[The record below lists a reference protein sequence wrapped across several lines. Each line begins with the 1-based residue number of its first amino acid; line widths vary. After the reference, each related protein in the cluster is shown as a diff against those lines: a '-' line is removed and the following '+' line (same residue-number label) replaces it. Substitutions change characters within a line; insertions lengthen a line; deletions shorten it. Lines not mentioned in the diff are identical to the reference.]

1 MSAEFRIIDAA
12 ANRARE
18 ALRVMEDVARFGL
31 DDAVLAGELKAMRHG
46 LRDAIGGL
54 SCVGIGGRELASSRD
69 TPGDVGTSIEGA
81 DEGSRRDLGEVAA
94 AAGARLSEALRTLEE
109 VAKALADGGEGA
121 ARLWERFESL
131 RYSGYDVQRRLTLAM
146 APAARQ
152 WRLCVLVTEAL
163 CRQPWEVVVREAVE
177 AGADC
182 VQLREKSLESRELLA
197 RARRLVET
205 ARPLG
210 ASVVINDRP
219 DIALLSGADG
229 VHLGQTDMNVQDVR
243 RLSARP
249 ARRLI
254 VGVSCSTIE
263 QARAAVAGGAD
274 YIGLGPMFVS
284 GTKPK
289 AALAGTGLV
298 ERVVADA
305 VASRVPHVAISGIT
319 AANVGELAAVG
330 CRGVAVSAAVC
341 GAEDVGAAVRGLLR

>member
-1 MSAEFRIIDAA
+1 MSAEARIIDAA

-31 DDAVLAGELKAMRHG
+31 DDAALAGELKAMRHG

-54 SCVGIGGRELASSRD
+54 SGVGIGEADLLSSRD

-81 DEGSRRDLGEVAA
+81 GEGSRRGLVDVAA

-109 VAKALADGGEGA
+109 VSKTLADGDDGA
-121 ARLWERFESL
+121 ARSWERFEAL
-131 RYSGYDVQRRLTLAM
+131 RYAGYDVQRRLALAM
-146 APAARQ
+146 SPPARQ

-163 CRQPWEVVVREAVE
+163 CRQPWEVVVRDAIE

-182 VQLREKSLESRELLA
+182 LQLREKSLDSRELLA
-197 RARRLVET
+197 RARRLVEI

-210 ASVVINDRP
+210 ASVIINDRP

-229 VHLGQTDMNVQDVR
+229 VHLGQTDLTVGDVR
-243 RLSARP
+243 RLSARL

-254 VGVSCSTIE
+254 VGVSCSTLE
-263 QARAAVAGGAD
+263 QARAAVADGAD

-289 AALAGTGLV
+289 AVLAGPGLV
-298 ERVVADA
+298 ERVVADP
-305 VASRVPHVAISGIT
+305 VASRVPRLAISGIT
-319 AANVGELAAVG
+319 PANIGELAAVG

-341 GAEDVGAAVRGLLR
+341 GAADVGAAVRGLLG